1 MYKYTRQDVSDLLN
15 ISTRSVDRY
24 IRSWKLRSKKDGK
37 IIYIHS
43 SDVDSIKNSWG
54 AQEVIIPWK
63 VEEEVRT
70 KEQTVHNIPV
80 TKEVGS
86 TWNSNTLLSNIYED
100 LKQQINK
107 KDEIIQTLSVRLGK
121 AEEIAKNSISLVEFK
136 KSQFLLEESKG
147 FLSNEVET
155 LKKDRSQLS
164 KDLKYEKN
172 TNQLMVAF
180 LVFLLI
186 FVWIIWFVKI

>member
-43 SDVDSIKNSWG
+43 GDVDSIKNSWG

-63 VEEEVRT
+63 VEETVKA
-70 KEQTVHNIPV
+70 KEHIVHNIPI

-86 TWNSNTLLSNIYED
+86 AWNSNTLLSNIYED
-100 LKQQINK
+100 LKTQINK

-147 FLSNEVET
+147 YLSNEVEG
-155 LKKDRSQLS
+155 LKKDKNQLA
-164 KDLKYEKN
+164 KDLMYEKK
-172 TNQLMVAF
+172 TNHYMIAF
-180 LVFLLI
+180 LIFLLI
-186 FVWIIWFVKI
+186 FIWFVWFIKI

>member
-24 IRSWKLRSKKDGK
+24 IRSWKLRSKKDWK

-43 SDVDSIKNSWG
+43 ADVDSIKNSWVN
-54 AQEVIIPWK
+54 QEIIVPWK
-63 VEEEVRT
+63 EEVKIESHER
-70 KEQTVHNIPV
+70 VHQPS
-80 TKEVGS
+80 TKEVS
-86 TWNSNTLLSNIYED
+86 HTSESNTLLSNIYED
-100 LKQQINK
+100 LKSQINK

-121 AEEIAKNSISLVEFK
+121 AEEVAKNSISLVEFK

-147 FLSNEVET
+147 YLSNEVESV
-155 LKKDRSQLS
+155 KKERNQLA
-164 KDLKYEKN
+164 KELKYEKN
-172 TNQLMVAF
+172 TNQLMIAF